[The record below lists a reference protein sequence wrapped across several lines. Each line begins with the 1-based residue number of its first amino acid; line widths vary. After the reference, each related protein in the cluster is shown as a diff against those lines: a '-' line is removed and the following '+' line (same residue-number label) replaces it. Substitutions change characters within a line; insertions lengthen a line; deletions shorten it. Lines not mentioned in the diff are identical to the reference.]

1 MYVCTVCIGKAYT
14 GDLLSYMWIRTSF
27 MDDFNAIVMH
37 WNIYVFYHTFK
48 STHKTTDYVIF
59 EMNM

>member
-14 GDLLSYMWIRTSF
+14 GDLLSYMWIRTNF

-37 WNIYVFYHTFK
+37 
-48 STHKTTDYVIF
+48 
-59 EMNM
+59 